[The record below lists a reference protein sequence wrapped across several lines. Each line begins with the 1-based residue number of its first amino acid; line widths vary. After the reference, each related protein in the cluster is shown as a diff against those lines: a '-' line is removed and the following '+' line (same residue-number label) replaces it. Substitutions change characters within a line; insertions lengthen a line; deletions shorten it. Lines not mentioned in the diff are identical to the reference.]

1 MARASS
7 AQITHLRIQQSVISI
22 ENFIVVYIANDMWI
36 LRVADFR
43 ELAELLFY
51 FAFLINMLQKF
62 VQKQI
67 LANYHTKIYKIH
79 FKIYI

>member
-67 LANYHTKIYKIH
+67 LANYTKIYKIH